1 MLEQRRNPDAV
12 GLVTNCRKRPCLQ
25 VSKSQNLNIPKSHY
39 LKTELYLYFMKV
51 LVYGKYLEEVNLPYV
66 TKVLSKLKERCE
78 YRVNDVF
85 ATEMIQQGMSV
96 DLERIVSATEDIKVF
111 SPDICISL
119 GGDGTILTAAT
130 LIQDLAIPI
139 VGINLGRL
147 GFLAS
152 TEKTVIDKALDFLF
166 AGDYKIE
173 KRAMLSLE
181 SSIPIFEGA
190 SFALNDFTLHKR
202 DTSSMVTIH
211 AYVDGEFLN
220 SYWADGII
228 VSTPTGST
236 GYNLSCGGPII
247 YPDSQNFVITPV
259 APHNLNVRPLI
270 IPESSKIS
278 FEIEGR
284 SENFMCTLDS
294 RYETVTADHKLVI
307 QKCNFYT
314 HLIRLEDSSFLKTIR
329 GKLAWGRDSRN

>member
-1 MLEQRRNPDAV
+1 
-12 GLVTNCRKRPCLQ
+12 
-25 VSKSQNLNIPKSHY
+25 
-39 LKTELYLYFMKV
+39 MKV
-51 LVYGKYLEEVNLPYV
+51 LVYGKYLEQVNLPYV
-66 TKVLSKLKERCE
+66 SKVLDRIEEQSE

-85 ATEMIQQGMSV
+85 ATEMIQQGLSV
-96 DLERIVSATEDIKVF
+96 DSTRIISNTDDLRSF
-111 SPDICISL
+111 GPDVCISM

-130 LIQDLAIPI
+130 LIQDIGTPI

-166 AGDYKIE
+166 SGEYAIE
-173 KRAMLSLE
+173 KRAMLSLA
-181 SSIPIFEGA
+181 SNLPIFKDA
-190 SFALNDFTLHKR
+190 PFALNDFTLHKR

-211 AYVDGEFLN
+211 AYVDDEFLN

-247 YPDSQNFVITPV
+247 YPDSQNFVVTPV

-294 RYETVTADHKLVI
+294 RFETVTADHKLTI
-307 QKCNFYT
+307 QKSEFYT

>member
-1 MLEQRRNPDAV
+1 MKI
-12 GLVTNCRKRPCLQ
+12 LV
-25 VSKSQNLNIPKSHY
+25 
-39 LKTELYLYFMKV
+39 F
-51 LVYGKYLEEVNLPYV
+51 GKYLDSANLPYV
-66 TKVLSKLKERCE
+66 KKVLDYLDQKTD
-78 YRVNDVF
+78 YQVNDIF
-85 ATEMIQQGMSV
+85 ATELIQHGTDISASMI
-96 DLERIVSATEDIKVF
+96 IANTEQLKSF
-111 SPDICISL
+111 APDICISM

-130 LIQDLAIPI
+130 LIKDLAIPI

-152 TEKTVIDKALDFLF
+152 TEKSFLDKALDQLM
-166 AGDYKIE
+166 AGDFKIE
-173 KRAMLSLE
+173 HRTMLSLD
-181 SSIPIFEGA
+181 SNIPIFGDEC
-190 SFALNDFTLHKR
+190 FALNDFTLHKR
-202 DTSSMVTIH
+202 DTSAMVTIH
-211 AYVDGEFLN
+211 SYINGEFLN

-270 IPESSKIS
+270 LSETSTIS

-294 RYETVTADHKLVI
+294 RYETVTAEHKLTI
-307 QKCNFYT
+307 KKCDFQT

-329 GKLAWGRDSRN
+329 SKLAWGRDSRN

>member
-1 MLEQRRNPDAV
+1 MKI
-12 GLVTNCRKRPCLQ
+12 LV
-25 VSKSQNLNIPKSHY
+25 
-39 LKTELYLYFMKV
+39 F
-51 LVYGKYLEEVNLPYV
+51 GKYLDSANLPYV
-66 TKVLSKLKERCE
+66 KKVLDYLDQKTD
-78 YRVNDVF
+78 YQVNEIF
-85 ATEMIQQGMSV
+85 ATELMQHGTDISASMIISNTDQ
-96 DLERIVSATEDIKVF
+96 LKAF
-111 SPDICISL
+111 APDICISM

-130 LIQDLAIPI
+130 LIKDLAIPI

-152 TEKTVIDKALDFLF
+152 TEKAVLDKALDQLMS
-166 AGDYKIE
+166 GEYNIE
-173 KRAMLSLE
+173 KRTMLALDSNISMFANE
-181 SSIPIFEGA
+181 C
-190 SFALNDFTLHKR
+190 FALNDFTLHKR

-211 AYVDGEFLN
+211 SYINGEFLN

-270 IPESSKIS
+270 LSESSTIT

-294 RYETVTADHKLVI
+294 RYETVTAEHKLTI
-307 QKCNFYT
+307 KKCDFQT

-329 GKLAWGRDSRN
+329 SKLAWGRDSRN